1 MCFLQAGVAPADVG
15 VIALYNEQVRLIRDV
30 MTSQQQR
37 VSGGGGGG
45 SDVEVNTVDRYQG
58 RDKSVVMMSFVK
70 HVTST
75 QVRQLSGFLF
85 FLKLVWFKYRRNL
98 DRCLRIMEKYSEAT
112 CTHVH
117 VHVLCI

>member
-30 MTSQQQR
+30 LTSQQR

-75 QVRQLSGFLF
+75 QVRQLSGFVF
-85 FLKLVWFKYRRNL
+85 FLSFGLNVEE
-98 DRCLRIMEKYSEAT
+98 I
-112 CTHVH
+112 
-117 VHVLCI
+117 